1 MDDRFVVYN
10 DKKYAFDLNK
20 IKKFCVVS
28 DKETGKETEVI
39 EAYELDTDETMKMT
53 SKTCRDVKGAGNP
66 QNDTIMYD
74 LVKMFILPLVTN
86 EQTFLADG
94 ATITSEFSIA
104 LCINTMLEMGFLYEI
119 KDKINL

>member
-1 MDDRFVVYN
+1 MAEDRFLVYQ
-10 DKKYAFDLNK
+10 DKKYAFNLAK
-20 IKKFCVVS
+20 IKQFCVVS

-39 EAYELDTDETMKMT
+39 EAYELDNDDTMKMT

-104 LCINTMLEMGFLYEI
+104 LCLNTMLEAGFLYEI
-119 KDKINL
+119 K

>member
-1 MDDRFVVYN
+1 MEDRYVVFN
-10 DKKYAFDLNK
+10 NKKYAFNLSK
-20 IKKFCVVS
+20 IKQFCVVS

-39 EAYELDTDETMKMT
+39 EAYELDSDETMKMT

-86 EQTFLADG
+86 EQPFLSDG
-94 ATITSEFSIA
+94 TTVTTVTTDFSVM
-104 LCINTMLEMGFLYEI
+104 LCMNTMLEAGFLYEI
-119 KDKINL
+119 KD

>member
-1 MDDRFVVYN
+1 MGTDRFVVYDN
-10 DKKYAFDLNK
+10 NKYAFDLNK

-28 DKETGKETEVI
+28 DKESGKETEVI
-39 EAYELDTDETMKMT
+39 EAYELDTDETTMKMT

-119 KDKINL
+119 N

>member
-1 MDDRFVVYN
+1 MANDRYIVYN

-20 IKKFCVVS
+20 IKEFCVVS
-28 DKETGKETEVI
+28 SKETGKETEVI
-39 EAYELDTDETMKMT
+39 EAYELDTDEMMKMT

-86 EQTFLADG
+86 EQTFLTDG
-94 ATITSEFSIA
+94 ATITSEFSIS
-104 LCINTMLEMGFLYEI
+104 LCLNTMLDMGFLYEI
-119 KDKINL
+119 KD